1 MLTALLAH
9 ALSLLPV
16 VSQLRQRCRGAVA
29 PTIAAVAVTV
39 PSRCSSAVVVTLP
52 SCSCGRPPRVHA
64 SRSTALPRRPCRSPL
79 ASCLVD
85 GVVRVVVNV
94 VGGGCRVYAPWA
106 VLVSLLGCPRL
117 CAPLG
122 VIVGIIDGVVVGV
135 LIAGGATSSSMAS
148 SIINANAASSTPVRQ
163 AAFVARGHTSA
174 LWCLPHPRAFAA
186 EAAASLLV
194 AAALAASG
202 RRPALTLA
210 STVHWAAIVPV
221 GGGGGARQSPC
232 RHEVLGRAD
241 AVSALWAL
249 SATLSRPGGPNTAA
263 ELNGSSRWALLDV
276 REAGKNWQRLRP
288 VRFSPEVFLWSI
300 QSMLGGPATN
310 RQRFRSVLLTP

>member
-1 MLTALLAH
+1 MPEEALPTLGSRGHGGWAE
-9 ALSLLPV
+9 ACLVIPPME
-16 VSQLRQRCRGAVA
+16 CRPQTKWA
-29 PTIAAVAVTV
+29 
-39 PSRCSSAVVVTLP
+39 
-52 SCSCGRPPRVHA
+52 PRVHA
-64 SRSTALPRRPCRSPL
+64 SRSPVLPRRPCRSPL

-202 RRPALTLA
+202 RRAVLTLA
-210 STVHWAAIVPV
+210 LTVRWAAIVP
-221 GGGGGARQSPC
+221 RWRRWWRRSP
-232 RHEVLGRAD
+232 V
-241 AVSALWAL
+241 
-249 SATLSRPGGPNTAA
+249 TLPS
-263 ELNGSSRWALLDV
+263 
-276 REAGKNWQRLRP
+276 
-288 VRFSPEVFLWSI
+288 
-300 QSMLGGPATN
+300 
-310 RQRFRSVLLTP
+310 